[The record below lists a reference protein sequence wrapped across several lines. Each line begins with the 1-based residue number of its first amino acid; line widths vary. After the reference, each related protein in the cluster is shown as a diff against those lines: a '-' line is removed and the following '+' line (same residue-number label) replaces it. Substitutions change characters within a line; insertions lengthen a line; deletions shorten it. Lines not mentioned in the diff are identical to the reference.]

1 MEAARYPAS
10 EFGRARRTG
19 GRHSYV
25 AYFPAPIP
33 RSLGLPNATVRLLAD
48 AEGSL
53 GQLAGVGRL
62 LPNPELLI
70 RPYLLREAL
79 SSTRI
84 EGTQASLAEV
94 LEADATG
101 GAPNADVEEVVNY
114 MEAMRWGLGR
124 LEGLPMSTRL
134 FGEMHRRLMAGVRGR
149 ERAPGELRRTQNWIG
164 APGSTVKTADF
175 VPPPPSELAD
185 LLADWEKFAH
195 EEPEMPLL
203 VQDALLHSQFETI
216 HPFLDGNGRLGR
228 LLIVFFLIA
237 RGRLPAPLLYLSA
250 YLERH
255 RDEYYAALQETR
267 EAGDP
272 VPWLELFLTAIQV
285 EAEDALSRGRRLVDL
300 RDRYLEAAS
309 ALSSPHVPA
318 LVDLL
323 CENPVITARSVEAG
337 LGVSRPTALRLLRR
351 MEEQGVLQERG
362 AGLRGQRRYVAPELL
377 DAVSG
382 GADQE

>member
-33 RSLGLPNATVRLLAD
+33 RSLELPNATVRLLAD

-114 MEAMRWGLGR
+114 MERCGGASGDST
-124 LEGLPMSTRL
+124 GLPMSTRL

-164 APGSTVKTADF
+164 APGSTVED
-175 VPPPPSELAD
+175 
-185 LLADWEKFAH
+185 
-195 EEPEMPLL
+195 
-203 VQDALLHSQFETI
+203 
-216 HPFLDGNGRLGR
+216 GRLR
-228 LLIVFFLIA
+228 SAATIRARRSA
-237 RGRLPAPLLYLSA
+237 RGLGEVRPRGSPKCRSWS
-250 YLERH
+250 RTPCF
-255 RDEYYAALQETR
+255 TR
-267 EAGDP
+267 SSRRSIRSS
-272 VPWLELFLTAIQV
+272 TA
-285 EAEDALSRGRRLVDL
+285 
-300 RDRYLEAAS
+300 
-309 ALSSPHVPA
+309 
-318 LVDLL
+318 
-323 CENPVITARSVEAG
+323 TAV
-337 LGVSRPTALRLLRR
+337 LGGS
-351 MEEQGVLQERG
+351 
-362 AGLRGQRRYVAPELL
+362 
-377 DAVSG
+377 
-382 GADQE
+382 